1 MPEQLRIDEERGVVV
16 IDSSGKISLQQ
27 IRQTMT
33 EVLAICTERSFHKTL
48 VDARKQDELPSITE
62 LYEIASNIPRDIRV
76 ALLGIGGGP
85 SEDGLRFL
93 ETVAKNTGLDVRVF
107 FEEDEALR
115 WLAQ

>member
-1 MPEQLRIDEERGVVV
+1 MTEQLRLDEARGIV
-16 IDSSGKISLQQ
+16 IVDSSGKISLEQ
-27 IRQTMT
+27 IRETM
-33 EVLAICTERSFHKTL
+33 EKVLALCAERGFHKTL
-48 VDARKQDELPSITE
+48 VDARKQDGLPSITE

-85 SEDGLRFL
+85 NEDGLRFL
-93 ETVAKNTGLDVRVF
+93 ETVAKNTGLEVRVF